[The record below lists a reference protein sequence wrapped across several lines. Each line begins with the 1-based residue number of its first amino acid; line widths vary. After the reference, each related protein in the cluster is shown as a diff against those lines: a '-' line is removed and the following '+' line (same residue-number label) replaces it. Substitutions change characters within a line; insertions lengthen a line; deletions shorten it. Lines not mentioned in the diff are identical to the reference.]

1 MSGTS
6 SPEQRRKLALEYLA
20 ERAARNPDRTPSRTY
35 VNASIREP
43 YTGNSMQ
50 PARDGA
56 NDFQLINSAH
66 FGAQIRRNP

>member
-20 ERAARNPDRTPSRTY
+20 ERKSRRPDLVPSRTY

-43 YTGNSMQ
+43 YTGSNMGTS
-50 PARDGA
+50 RDGA
-56 NDFQLINSAH
+56 NDFQQISSVSI
-66 FGAQIRRNP
+66 GAQIRRNP